1 VAAAIAIPFIV
12 AGSCFLASLLGVGV
26 MRHFALA
33 RGIVDVPNARS
44 SHEQPVPRGGGLVI
58 ALVAS
63 AALFALGLSGAL
75 PWPLAF
81 ALLVP
86 GAVVACIG
94 YLDDLGGVPALRRL
108 CVQAIAAAAAL
119 AILGGWDAGLPRES
133 AAWWILQAALVV
145 GITWA
150 TNLYNFMDGIDGIAG
165 AEAVFLGVGG
175 AVMLQVAGQTPGTV
189 LACLVLGAASL
200 GFLAWNWPPARIFM
214 GDVGSG
220 YLGLV
225 YAVVALATS
234 REDPS
239 LLAGWLILSGTFVAD
254 SGATLGR
261 RLARRER
268 FYEAHRI
275 HAYQWLARRLG
286 GHLPVTLLYSAVNL
300 LWLLPMAWLSV
311 RFAAH
316 ASWIAAL
323 ALAPLV
329 AAALAAGAGR
339 TEPGARA

>member
-1 VAAAIAIPFIV
+1 
-12 AGSCFLASLLGVGV
+12 
-26 MRHFALA
+26 MRQVALA

-44 SHEQPVPRGGGLVI
+44 SHERPVPRGGGLVI

-63 AALFALGLSGAL
+63 AALFALGLRSAV

-119 AILGGWDAGLPRES
+119 AILGGWDAGLPHDS
-133 AAWWILQAALVV
+133 VAWWILQAALVV
-145 GITWA
+145 GITWS

-165 AEAVFLGVGG
+165 AEAVFLGFGG
-175 AVMLQVAGQTPGTV
+175 AVLLHAAQQPPGPV
-189 LACLVLGAASL
+189 LACLVLGATVL

-225 YAVVALATS
+225 FAVLALATS

-275 HAYQWLARRLG
+275 HAYQWLARRFG
-286 GHLPVTLLYSAVNL
+286 RHSPVTLLYCAVNL

-311 RFAAH
+311 RFPANAF
-316 ASWIAAL
+316 WIAAL

-339 TEPGARA
+339 PEPRAPA

>member
-1 VAAAIAIPFIV
+1 
-12 AGSCFLASLLGVGV
+12 
-26 MRHFALA
+26 
-33 RGIVDVPNARS
+33 VPNARS
-44 SHEQPVPRGGGLVI
+44 SHDRPVPRGGGLVI
-58 ALVAS
+58 ALTAS
-63 AALFALGLSGAL
+63 AALFALGLRGTV

-86 GAVVACIG
+86 GVVVACIG

-119 AILGGWDAGLPRES
+119 AILGGWGAAWLPRDT

-145 GITWA
+145 GITWS

-165 AEAVFLGVGG
+165 AEAVFLGFGG
-175 AVMLQVAGQTPGTV
+175 AFLLHAAGQPSGPA
-189 LACLVLGAASL
+189 LAGLVLGASAL

-225 YAVVALATS
+225 FAVLALAS
-234 REDPS
+234 SSEEAS

-268 FYEAHRI
+268 FYEAHRM
-275 HAYQWLARRLG
+275 HAYQWLARRFG
-286 GHLPVTLLYSAVNL
+286 RHAPVTLLYGAINL

-311 RFAAH
+311 RFPAQAG
-316 ASWIAAL
+316 WIAAL

-339 TEPGARA
+339 PEARAPA